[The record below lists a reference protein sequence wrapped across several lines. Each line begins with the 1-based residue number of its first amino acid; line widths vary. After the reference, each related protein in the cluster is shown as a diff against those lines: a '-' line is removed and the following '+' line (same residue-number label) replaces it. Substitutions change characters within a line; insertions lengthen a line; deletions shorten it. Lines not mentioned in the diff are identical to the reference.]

1 MKKKDNAAF
10 ANGNIGNVASKGVK
24 TSNGLNATTYGS
36 QQKGEENESEFASSK
51 YGFGS
56 KMKNVRRKV
65 MSLTTKGQRGMR
77 LETEAVRED
86 EKSFV
91 KSRVSNKRIET

>member
-10 ANGNIGNVASKGVK
+10 ANANIGSVGSKGMK

-36 QQKGEENESEFASSK
+36 QHKGEENESDFASSK

-56 KMKNVRRKV
+56 KIKNVRRKV
-65 MSLTTKGQRGMR
+65 MSLTSKGPRGMR
-77 LETEAVRED
+77 LETETVRED
-86 EKSFV
+86 EKPFV